1 MNAKSSI
8 VALIAAAAL
17 LSTCPARSRAEDA
30 SPPDTT
36 RLSLLR
42 FALLNFD
49 DVRVATGGK
58 KLVTRSPVVS
68 SDGLMLIRGGGEGRI
83 TEARSEGRMVSW
95 SDVESIEVRRGGSGA
110 PAVLG
115 ALVGVAI
122 GTAIVAAQA
131 FPLALSGQGS
141 DGKPMLIGL
150 VGGAAL
156 GALLGAPGRWK
167 PVYP

>member
-1 MNAKSSI
+1 MAT
-8 VALIAAAAL
+8 AAL
-17 LSTCPARSRAEDA
+17 LTAFPSRSRGESA

-36 RLSLLR
+36 RQSLLR

-49 DVRVATGGK
+49 DVRVATGGR

-68 SDGLMLIRGGGEGRI
+68 SDGLMLTRGGSDWRI
-83 TEARSEGRMVSW
+83 TPEARSEARMIPW

-110 PAVLG
+110 PALLG
-115 ALVGVAI
+115 ALAGVAI
-122 GTAIVAAQA
+122 GTTIVMAQT
-131 FPLALSGQGS
+131 FPLAFSDRES
-141 DGKPMLIGL
+141 DGSPILIGL

-167 PVYP
+167 SVYP